1 MSDEEIIR
9 DRRGVFLTV
18 LGVTLLRIPLAVAFS
33 AVLLMS
39 DGEWSTTTL
48 VFCFVMLILIEL
60 TDLMDGFLARRLKSV
75 TEWGAMM
82 DPYADSIARLIVYWA
97 LAQAEMV
104 LPEVPLIMA
113 LRDVTV
119 GYCRITLTRH
129 GASVAANWGGK
140 VKAIVQG
147 GASSI
152 LVLGPFYWK
161 AGGQMAVPILSW
173 VVMVVT
179 ALSVIPYAKS
189 AIRAAVGRKK

>member
-60 TDLMDGFLARRLKSV
+60 TDLMDGFLARRLRSV

-97 LAQAEMV
+97 LAGAGMV
-104 LPEVPLIMA
+104 LPMVPLVMA

-129 GASVAANWGGK
+129 GGSVAANWGGK

-152 LVLGPFYWK
+152 LLLGPFYWK

-189 AIRAAVGRKK
+189 AIRAAVGRK